1 MSSPRRLAAG
11 QTIKSNSTGMEN
23 YKKYYIPEVEIKH
36 YNSIINGQWTK
47 LFQSSSKNNLRTY
60 KNIRKIATSQGD
72 DYKTGCL
79 LDYVYFENNYKM
91 ITIDLTKQ

>member
-1 MSSPRRLAAG
+1 
-11 QTIKSNSTGMEN
+11 MEN

-79 LDYVYFENNYKM
+79 LDYVYFENNYKI